1 MKNFTW
7 YVIMEGFGANV
18 WYSAIRISLIPHLM
32 FSISTHL
39 LMQKVV
45 RISPSSLFQTLI
57 SLHGPL
63 ISRSLRSSLAI
74 MKFVLRA
81 ISLQRNEWVLIIKD
95 CSSNCSLLKTWID
108 VSEATTKQVSSNA
121 IVFTLENNDRVWT
134 LEGPVLYLQKDVY
147 ALLFPCLILP
157 VFKDLQSGE
166 ELIIIICT

>member
-1 MKNFTW
+1 
-7 YVIMEGFGANV
+7 MEGFGAYV
-18 WYSAIRISLIPHLM
+18 WYSAMRISLVPHLM

-63 ISRSLRSSLAI
+63 ISPSLRSSLAI

-81 ISLQRNEWVLIIKD
+81 ISLQRNEWVLIIND

-147 ALLFPCLILP
+147 HLLLYCLLVLTYLSLRIFSLER
-157 VFKDLQSGE
+157 SWSS
-166 ELIIIICT
+166 